1 MFARVLL
8 SVAATATLA
17 GPLTAQTRLTLAPTG
32 NEARYLIREL
42 LAANTIENDVV
53 GKTDAVSGTILLD
66 ADGKVVPAMSQI
78 TVNLTGLKTD
88 RDRRDGYVQRNTLNT
103 AEHPTTTLQVTAIQG
118 APTPLPT
125 SGTFTFTLVGDL
137 TIKGVTKPTTWNVTA
152 VASRT
157 GFTGTARTSFSFA
170 EFEMTKPRVPV
181 VARVD
186 DPIRLELQFN
196 FQRTEN

>member
-1 MFARVLL
+1 MSARVLL
-8 SVAATATLA
+8 TVVATLA
-17 GPLTAQTRLTLAPTG
+17 LVAPLTAQTRLTLAPTG
-32 NEARYLIREL
+32 NEARYIIREL
-42 LAANTIENDVV
+42 LAANTIENDVI

-66 ADGKVVPAMSQI
+66 AEGKVVPAMSQI

-88 RDRRDGYVQRNTLNT
+88 QTRRDGYVQRRTLET
-103 AEHPTTTLQVTAIQG
+103 EAHPTTTLRVTEMRG
-118 APTPLPT
+118 APAPLPT

-137 TIKGVTKPTTWNVTA
+137 TLKGVTKPTTWNVTA

-157 GFTGTARTSFSFA
+157 GFTGTAKTSFTFA

-186 DPIRLELQFN
+186 DPITLELGFN
-196 FQRTEN
+196 FVRQ

>member
-8 SVAATATLA
+8 AMAATTALA
-17 GPLTAQTRLTLAPTG
+17 GPLAAQTRLTLAPTG
-32 NEARYLIREL
+32 NEARYIVREL

-53 GKTDAVSGTILLD
+53 GKTDAVTGMIALD
-66 ADGKVVPAMSQI
+66 ATGKVIPASSQI

-88 RDRRDGYVQRNTLNT
+88 RDRRDGYVQNRTLMT
-103 AEHPTTTLQVTAIQG
+103 AEHPTTTLRVTEIRG
-118 APTPLPT
+118 APMPLPT

-137 TIKGVTKPTTWNVTA
+137 TLKGVTKPTTWTVTA

-157 GFTGTARTSFSFA
+157 GFTGTAKTSFTFA
-170 EFEMTKPRVPV
+170 EFDLAKPRVPV

-186 DPIRLELQFN
+186 DPITLELQFY
-196 FQRTEN
+196 FVRQ

>member
-8 SVAATATLA
+8 SLAATAMLVA
-17 GPLTAQTRLTLAPTG
+17 PLTAQTSLTLAPTG
-32 NEARYLIREL
+32 NEARYIVREL
-42 LAANTIENDVV
+42 LAANTIENDVI
-53 GKTDAVSGTILLD
+53 GKTNAVSGTIRLD
-66 ADGKVVPAMSQI
+66 AGGKVVPAMSQI

-88 RDRRDGYVQRNTLNT
+88 RDRRDGYVQNRTLNT
-103 AEHPTTTLQVTAIQG
+103 AEHPTTTLQVTELRG

-137 TIKGVTKPTTWNVTA
+137 TLKGVTKPTTWTVTA

-157 GFTGTARTSFSFA
+157 GFTGTAKTSFTFA
-170 EFEMTKPRVPV
+170 EFELTKPRVPV

-186 DPIRLELQFN
+186 DPITLELQFN
-196 FQRTEN
+196 FLRQ